1 MTEAEAASRPII
13 REASR
18 DDAALIH
25 ELLEPEVK
33 QRKLLRRSID
43 EIADLTRH
51 GFLAEIDG
59 QIVGFAAVEIYSR
72 KLAEVQ
78 SLVVQDGHRKHGIG
92 RELVLRCVDR
102 AREMGVMEVMAI
114 SSSEDFLRGCGF
126 DYALPDQKK
135 AMFCQLRP
143 RHED

>member
-1 MTEAEAASRPII
+1 MSGEGAPNRPII

-18 DDAALIH
+18 DDAARIH
-25 ELLEPEVK
+25 DLLEPEVR
-33 QRKLLRRSID
+33 QRKLLRRSVD

-51 GFLAEIDG
+51 GFLAEEAEGCI
-59 QIVGFAAVEIYSR
+59 GFAAVEIYSR

-78 SLVVQDGHRKHGIG
+78 SLVVRPAYRQHGIG
-92 RELVLRCVDR
+92 RELVLRCVER
-102 AREMGVMEVMAI
+102 ARDMGVMEVMAI

-135 AMFCQLRP
+135 ALFCQLRP
-143 RHED
+143 RHEE